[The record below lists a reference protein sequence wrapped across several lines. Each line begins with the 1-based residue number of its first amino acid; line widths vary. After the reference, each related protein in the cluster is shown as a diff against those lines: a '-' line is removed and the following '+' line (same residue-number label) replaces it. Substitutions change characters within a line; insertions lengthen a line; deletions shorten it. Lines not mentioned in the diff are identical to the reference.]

1 LITLRALILSLALPL
16 VLGVSHSHGS
26 ETVIVNKAFNGR
38 EIKVRAGSTIQVELE
53 QAGAAGYTWEIQG
66 PDAEY
71 FEVLSVKTQGPSDT
85 RDLVGA
91 PILKTWLIRTKTK
104 GKSELKFIHYRPWEG
119 EQHAVETFI
128 LKVRILK

>member
-1 LITLRALILSLALPL
+1 LTTLRALILSLALPL
-16 VLGVSHSHGS
+16 ILGVTHSYGS

-38 EIKVRAGSTIQVELE
+38 EIKVRAGGTIQVELE

-66 PDAEY
+66 LDAKH

-85 RDLVGA
+85 GDFVGA

-119 EQHAVETFI
+119 KEHAVETFI